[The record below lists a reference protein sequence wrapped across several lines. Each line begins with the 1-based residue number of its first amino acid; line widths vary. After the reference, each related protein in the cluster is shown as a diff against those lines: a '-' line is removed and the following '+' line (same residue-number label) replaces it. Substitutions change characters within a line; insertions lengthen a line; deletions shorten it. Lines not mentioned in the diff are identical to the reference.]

1 MAAHPESEKS
11 FSPQNSEQY
20 ETLPDAV
27 TKQANK
33 WTEPWVACQPA
44 SQAAS

>member
-1 MAAHPESEKS
+1 MAAQPESEKS
-11 FSPQNSEQY
+11 FSEQY

-27 TKQANK
+27 TKQTNK

-44 SQAAS
+44 I